1 MNLIIETKARDL
13 VIVDARGYFALR
25 RYLNEEERTISKPVQ
40 TMWKKQAALVNVD
53 TTKKALES
61 ARVPA
66 EWEDPWSRMIRE
78 FVRDDVTPQWL
89 KGIAVAGDRIAKKI
103 NRLQKKQFDFDTT
116 MTSVKAWVDDHG
128 GKLIVD
134 LIDKQMGSIRALLQH
149 QIALEVTS
157 PYVLA
162 QRLRPLVG
170 LTNRET
176 MAVAKFMAALTEAGA
191 APSMITSQVAN
202 YAKYLHK
209 NRAMRISRTEIS
221 DAYNFGQL
229 NSMRQAVDADWLPG
243 VPEKTW
249 IAGGADP
256 CEICLDNEAAGP
268 IAIDAV
274 FPSGDETPTAH
285 PHCECAVGYK
295 VRR

>member
-1 MNLIIETKARDL
+1 MAIETKARDL
-13 VIVDARGYFALR
+13 VIQDARGYFALR
-25 RYLNEEERTISKPVQ
+25 RYLNEEERKISGPVKA
-40 TMWKKQAALVNVD
+40 MWKKQGALVTVE
-53 TTKKALES
+53 TTRKALET
-61 ARVPA
+61 A
-66 EWEDPWSRMIRE
+66 EIPPEWVDPWTRMIRE
-78 FVRDDVTPQWL
+78 FVRDDVTPQWQ
-89 KGIAVAGDRIAKKI
+89 KGISVAGEKIAKKI
-103 NRLQKKQFDFDTT
+103 NQLQRKAFDFDST

-157 PYVLA
+157 PYILA

-176 MAVAKFMAALTEAGA
+176 MAVARFMTALTEAGA
-191 APSMITSQVAN
+191 APGMITSQVAN
-202 YAKYLHK
+202 YVKYLHK

-243 VPEKTW
+243 EPEKTW

-256 CEICLDNEAAGP
+256 CDICTDNEAVGP

-285 PHCECAVGYK
+285 PHCECAVSYRVK
-295 VRR
+295 R